1 MNSISPLQA
10 SLETIESWLIATTAK
25 HAGLDEDQITVD
37 QPFASYGLDSLA
49 ATTISADLEDWIGM
63 QLDPTLLWDYPTI
76 RDLTLHLATLP
87 RVTRLSS
94 VTACPL
100 DYLGEIAPGPV

>member
-63 QLDPTLLWDYPTI
+63 LWDYPTI